1 MAIKRKK
8 ILIVEDEPQMQKVLE
23 KKVSSLGYK
32 TLVANDGDTALKKI
46 LEGGI
51 DLILLDIIMPVKS
64 GFDVLE
70 QMRSK
75 DIDIPVIILSNLGDD
90 EDFETAKRLGAKD
103 YFVKSNISLRDITAK
118 IEDHI

>member
-1 MAIKRKK
+1 MAKKRKR
-8 ILIVEDEPQMQKVLE
+8 ILIAEDEPQMQKVLE
-23 KKVSSLGYK
+23 KKVSSLGYG
-32 TLVANDGDTALKKI
+32 TLVANDGETALKKI
-46 LEGGI
+46 FEGGI
-51 DLILLDIIMPVKS
+51 DLVLLDIVMPAKN

-70 QMRSK
+70 QMRSN